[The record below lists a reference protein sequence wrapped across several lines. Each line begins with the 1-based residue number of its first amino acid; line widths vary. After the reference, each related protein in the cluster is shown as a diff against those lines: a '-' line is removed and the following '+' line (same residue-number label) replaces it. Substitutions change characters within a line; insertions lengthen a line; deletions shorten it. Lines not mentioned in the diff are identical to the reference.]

1 MEQKTNR
8 IVPTP
13 YDDVFRTL
21 LNDCRSLII
30 PVINEIFGCTYTGNE
45 QVVLAPDIH
54 FLNQQDGR
62 EEKRITDSSF
72 RIVDVWGEKKFLCEC
87 QSIADNSMLVR
98 IFEYATQIALDQG
111 TLEGDTLNVDIPHCA
126 VLFLRSNRNTPEK
139 MRIAMKTPGGSVS
152 FDVPVMKTQKYSV
165 DEIFEKRLLFL
176 LPFYIFSHESRFGE
190 YEGNPD
196 KLEMLKK
203 EYADITERLN
213 RLVETGAVSVY
224 MAKTIIEMSEKVV
237 ENIARKY
244 GHVKEGVK
252 SVMGG
257 RILEY
262 EAKTILNEGRMEQA
276 KETATKL
283 HMIGMD
289 EKTIAE
295 MVNGVCQVKCVS
307 FSKNISER

>member
-45 QVVLAPDIH
+45 QVVFAPDIH

-87 QSIADNSMLVR
+87 QSVADNSMLVR
-98 IFEYATQIALDQG
+98 IFEYATQTALDQG

-126 VLFLRSNRNTPEK
+126 VLFLRCNRNTPEK

-295 MVNGVCQVKCVS
+295 MVNVS
-307 FSKNISER
+307 IGLIKEWFRGTPA